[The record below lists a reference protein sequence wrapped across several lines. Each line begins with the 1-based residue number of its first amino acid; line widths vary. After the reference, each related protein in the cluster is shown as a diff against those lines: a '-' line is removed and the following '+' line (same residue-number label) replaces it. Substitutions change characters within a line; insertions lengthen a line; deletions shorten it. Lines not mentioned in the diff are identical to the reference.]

1 MEVPVGFIAKLWS
14 FLSFIPFFLLLLTL
28 GLLKG
33 VIISP
38 VAGGIIGIGN
48 SAVIIGLWPAHFIW
62 TCYCVAKAKRLGLV
76 LKILVLV
83 LLPLP
88 LVLWPIWGVVCSFLG
103 GIAYAFFAP
112 LLATF
117 EAVGE
122 NVADKLFHCFVDGCW
137 STIKGS
143 FTVVQDFT
151 DFCFHSYFSYMDELS
166 EDIPADQK
174 PIDIKLTKLPICLL
188 AILIGLIVD
197 VPMITVVALWKSPY
211 MLFKGWKR
219 LLEDLIGREG
229 PFLETV
235 CIPFAALSIVLWPLA
250 VVGAVISAFFSSL
263 FLALYSAVIVHQED
277 SFRMGLAYIVAV
289 ISLFD
294 EYANDLLYLR
304 EGSCFLRPRYRRNMS
319 PGDSIQRRKSI
330 DRVRTGQKNG
340 REGST
345 NSKLVSE
352 RSWTLKC
359 AIEQYTPI
367 QIWDWLFKSCKV
379 NGRILLHEGLI
390 DVKDLE
396 ECILKGKS
404 EKLGIKLPAWTLLQC
419 LLASAKSD
427 SSGLLIYDN
436 MELTR
441 TNCPKERLFEWFIE
455 PLFVMKQQIKGL
467 RLNEDEEICLKK
479 LIMQCKN
486 DKPEEWDDIGFPS
499 SDTVRRAQLQAIIR
513 RLQGIVC
520 SMSRMPTFRRRFK
533 NLVKVL
539 CIEAIESGTLSNDVG
554 GRLKTGYGG
563 NQKNGE
569 ATTSDASEHKV
580 DDWNIV

>member
-14 FLSFIPFFLLLLTL
+14 FLSFIPIFLLLLTL

-38 VAGGIIGIGN
+38 VAGGIIGIGKF
-48 SAVIIGLWPAHFIW
+48 SSDYRALASTLH
-62 TCYCVAKAKRLGLV
+62 LD
-76 LKILVLV
+76 
-83 LLPLP
+83 LLLC
-88 LVLWPIWGVVCSFLG
+88 G
-103 GIAYAFFAP
+103 
-112 LLATF
+112 
-117 EAVGE
+117 
-122 NVADKLFHCFVDGCW
+122 KDGCW

-229 PFLETV
+229 PFLETI

-330 DRVRTGQKNG
+330 DRVRNGQKNG

-419 LLASAKSD
+419 LLASAKVRF
-427 SSGLLIYDN
+427 IW
-436 MELTR
+436 

-569 ATTSDASEHKV
+569 ATTSDSSEHRST
-580 DDWNIV
+580 IGIRSMIGI

>member
-14 FLSFIPFFLLLLTL
+14 FLSFIPIFLLLLTL

-62 TCYCVAKAKRLGLV
+62 TCYCVAKTKRLGLV

-103 GIAYAFFAP
+103 GIAYGFFAP
-112 LLATF
+112 LFATF

-122 NVADKLFHCFVDGCW
+122 NVADKLFHYFVDGCW

-229 PFLETV
+229 PFLETI

-330 DRVRTGQKNG
+330 DRVRNGQKNG

-367 QIWDWLFKSCKV
+367 QAL
-379 NGRILLHEGLI
+379 NYLLGPFYSVFLHRR
-390 DVKDLE
+390 
-396 ECILKGKS
+396 
-404 EKLGIKLPAWTLLQC
+404 
-419 LLASAKSD
+419 KSD

-569 ATTSDASEHKV
+569 ATTSDSSEHKV